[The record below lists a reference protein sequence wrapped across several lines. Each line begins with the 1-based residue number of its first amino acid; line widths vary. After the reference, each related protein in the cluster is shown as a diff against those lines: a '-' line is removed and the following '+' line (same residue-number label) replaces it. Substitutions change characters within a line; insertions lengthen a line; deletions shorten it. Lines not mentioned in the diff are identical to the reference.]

1 MIDRAASINCPWGV
15 AAGMLAAVLAM
26 AGAAQ
31 AGGWDEFLKRCVT
44 PMEKGGVPSILGL
57 DLIDD
62 PVGQGFDLPG
72 NASMAVRPPFGT
84 LGLQCQVV
92 TQPIEVAKDAFDA
105 WIATGVS
112 AGNYTADQEIES
124 RWIAGEAFVKPM
136 VVDAWQ
142 EGKKMMLQ
150 ISFLETA
157 P

>member
-1 MIDRAASINCPWGV
+1 
-15 AAGMLAAVLAM
+15 
-26 AGAAQ
+26 
-31 AGGWDEFLKRCVT
+31 
-44 PMEKGGVPSILGL
+44 
-57 DLIDD
+57 
-62 PVGQGFDLPG
+62 
-72 NASMAVRPPFGT
+72 MAVRPPFGT

-92 TQPIEVAKDAFDA
+92 AQPIEVARDAFDA

-112 AGNYTADQEIES
+112 AGNYIADLEIES
-124 RWIAGEAFVKPM
+124 RWIAGETFAKPV